1 MFLDWKNQY
10 CQNDCT
16 TQDNL
21 QFQCNPLQITHGIF
35 FPTEL
40 EQKKDLKMCMETQRT
55 PIAKATLRKENR
67 AGEIMLS
74 DFRLYILSFSHQ
86 NSMVLAQ
93 KQKYKSME

>member
-1 MFLDWKNQY
+1 MIGRISIVKMTVLLKTIYSFNATPFKLPMA
-10 CQNDCT
+10 
-16 TQDNL
+16 
-21 QFQCNPLQITHGIF
+21 FF